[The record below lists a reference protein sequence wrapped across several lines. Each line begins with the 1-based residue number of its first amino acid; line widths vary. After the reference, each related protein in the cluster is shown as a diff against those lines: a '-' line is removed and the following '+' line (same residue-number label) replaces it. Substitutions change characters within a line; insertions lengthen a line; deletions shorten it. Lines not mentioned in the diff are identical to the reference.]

1 MESEPPGPS
10 NESSAFKRWL
20 PALTH
25 SLAALAGAGVALLI
39 VASTIGLPPR
49 RSSTVAPAKKPSI
62 PKRLTQVSPQS
73 RPAEQANPPVPKP
86 PAQTQA
92 PQSTKSSQEAFKLP
106 PLPVLIQPAPENVE
120 PQNQKPKRSLET
132 NAGYASKP
140 RFSSPLLQALLA
152 AEVGLTDRAVQLA
165 LEAAEANRSDPMAQL
180 LLWHLCERRMLEAAT
195 PEDADKWRNLASSA
209 LEKALSAVEQ
219 KLHPR
224 EAPSA
229 KEQQTPSEPREPS
242 PPN

>member
-1 MESEPPGPS
+1 MEREPLEPS
-10 NESSAFKRWL
+10 NESSVLKKWL

-25 SLAALAGAGVALLI
+25 SLAALAGAGVVLLI

-49 RSSTVAPAKKPSI
+49 RGSNVAPEKRPSI
-62 PKRLTQVSPQS
+62 PKSLTQVNPPS
-73 RPAEQANPPVPKP
+73 RPAEQANPPVSKP

-92 PQSTKSSQEAFKLP
+92 QQSTKSSQESLKLP
-106 PLPVLIQPAPENVE
+106 PLPVILQPALEKAE
-120 PQNQKPKRSLET
+120 PKNQKPKLGLET
-132 NAGYASKP
+132 NAEHAPRP

-165 LEAAEANRSDPMAQL
+165 LEAAEADRSDPLAQL
-180 LLWHLCERRMLEAAT
+180 MLWHLCERRMLEATT

-219 KLHPR
+219 KAHPR

-229 KEQQTPSEPREPS
+229 KEQQAPSKPREPS